1 MKEELFKKY
10 VFFKYIFLT
19 ASKTILLNIYVSN
32 LEKKLDL
39 EDGSDWEIGPSMI
52 QDWEDIMVVG

>member
-1 MKEELFKKY
+1 M
-10 VFFKYIFLT
+10 FFSNLYFWQPAKLYYWIFMFLD
-19 ASKTILLNIYVSN
+19 

-39 EDGSDWEIGPSMI
+39 EDGSDLEIGPSMI